1 MDITILIGGA
11 AGQGIQTI
19 GALLA
24 AACRKAGYF
33 AMAVNDFE
41 SRVRGGHS
49 FFQIRISN
57 TPVYSPRDTV
67 DLLIALDKNTWQ
79 VHQKSLG
86 EKGVVLADADFSESG
101 KVVSAAFEELA
112 KASGS
117 TLFVDTVA
125 AAAGLRVL
133 GADLETIQS
142 IIKDHFS
149 ALEQEM
155 LEKNLDAARKG
166 FEKVADVIFEHQPLA
181 DPSAPKGNLISCAKA
196 IALGAVSADCRVG
209 AFYPMSPATGIMLHL
224 TELSNR
230 LDLVVEQAEDE
241 IAAANIVIG
250 AAFAGARAMTATS
263 GGGFCL
269 MTEALGL
276 AGMAETPMVIVN
288 AMRPG
293 PSTGLPTRT
302 AQGDLRFAVHASHDD
317 FPRFVFAPGTPEQ
330 AFEQTRKAFHLSE
343 KYQVPAI
350 ILVDQYLIDSL
361 FLLEKPFSIDKH
373 VERFI
378 VTDDDMPD
386 PKKCER
392 FALTESGVSPRA
404 LPCKGDALVNVSSDE
419 HRPDGYI
426 TEDIAMRDAMME
438 KRQAKLSAMIEELD
452 APEAVHPEA
461 HTLLIGWGASG
472 SAVKEATELMRDRGA
487 DVGCVLFS
495 QIWPFPATTVEKVL
509 NNDPDRQYIC
519 VEMNTAAQFAG
530 ILKEYTDID
539 FSEYVLKYDGRPF
552 TSGFIIDALKE
563 KELARDA
570 VISASLRPETGLDRP
585 FDPDRLV
592 KETQEYVSL

>member
-57 TPVYSPRDTV
+57 TPVYSPQEIV

-79 VHQKSLG
+79 IHQQSLG
-86 EKGVVLADADFSESG
+86 GKSVVLADEDFSTTGRVVPVAFEQLAKESG
-101 KVVSAAFEELA
+101 SN
-112 KASGS
+112 
-117 TLFVDTVA
+117 LFVNTVA

-133 GADLETIQS
+133 GAGFDMIKS

-149 ALEQEM
+149 TLKPE
-155 LEKNLDAARKG
+155 LVEKNLDAALKG
-166 FEKVADVIFEHQPLA
+166 FEKVADVSFEKQPLA
-181 DPSAPKGNLISCAKA
+181 NPSAPKGNLISCAKA

-224 TELSNR
+224 TELSKR

-250 AAFAGARAMTATS
+250 ASFAGVRAMTATS

-276 AGMAETPMVIVN
+276 AGMTETPMVIVN

-302 AQGDLRFAVHASHDD
+302 AQGDLRFAIHASHDD

-350 ILVDQYLIDSL
+350 ILVDQYLMDAL

-386 PKKCER
+386 PKNYER
-392 FALTESGVSPRA
+392 FAFTDSGVSPRA
-404 LPCKGDALVNVSSDE
+404 LPCKGDALVKVSSDE
-419 HRPDGYI
+419 HRPDGHI
-426 TEDIAMRDAMME
+426 TEDIAIRNAMMK
-438 KRQAKLSAMIEELD
+438 KRHAKLPAMIGDLD
-452 APEAVHPEA
+452 PPEGVFPEA
-461 HTLLIGWGASG
+461 HTLLIGWGS
-472 SAVKEATELMRDRGA
+472 SAGAIKEATGRMRDKGL
-487 DVGCVLFS
+487 DVGCLLFS
-495 QIWPFPATTVEKVL
+495 QIWPFPAAAVGKIL
-509 NNDPDRQYIC
+509 KNDPDRQYIC
-519 VEMNTAAQFAG
+519 VEMNAGAQFAG
-530 ILKEYTDID
+530 LLKEYTDID
-539 FSEYVLKYDGRPF
+539 FSGYVLKYDGRPL
-552 TSGFIIDALKE
+552 TAGFIVDALKE
-563 KELARDA
+563 KELA
-570 VISASLRPETGLDRP
+570 
-585 FDPDRLV
+585 
-592 KETQEYVSL
+592 

>member
-33 AMAVNDFE
+33 AMAINDFE

-49 FFQIRISN
+49 FFQIRISD
-57 TPVYSPRDTV
+57 TPVYSPQDTV

-79 VHQKSLG
+79 VHQQSLG
-86 EKGVVLADADFSESG
+86 EKGVVLADEDFSTTGQVVPVAFEQLAKESG
-101 KVVSAAFEELA
+101 SI
-112 KASGS
+112 
-117 TLFVDTVA
+117 LFVNTVA

-133 GADLETIQS
+133 GAGLDTIQS
-142 IIKDHFS
+142 TIKDHFS
-149 ALEQEM
+149 TLKQAL
-155 LEKNLDAARKG
+155 LEKNLDAAQKG
-166 FEKVADVIFEHQPLA
+166 FEKVADVFFEKQPLA
-181 DPSAPKGNLISCAKA
+181 DPSVPKGNLISCAKA

-224 TELSNR
+224 TELSKH

-250 AAFAGARAMTATS
+250 ASFAGARAMTATS

-276 AGMAETPMVIVN
+276 ASMTETPMVIVN

-302 AQGDLRFAVHASHDD
+302 AQGDLRFAIHASHDD

-350 ILVDQYLIDSL
+350 ILVDQYLMDAL
-361 FLLEKPFSIDKH
+361 FLMEKPFSIDKH
-373 VERFI
+373 VEHFI

-386 PKKCER
+386 PKNYER
-392 FALTESGVSPRA
+392 FAFTDSGVSPRA
-404 LPCKGDALVNVSSDE
+404 LPCRGNALVKVSSDE
-419 HRPDGYI
+419 HRPDGHI
-426 TEDIAMRDAMME
+426 TEDIAIRN
-438 KRQAKLSAMIEELD
+438 AMIEKRHAKLPAMIDELD
-452 APEAVHPEA
+452 SPEAVCLDA
-461 HTLLIGWGASG
+461 RTILIGWGSSSG
-472 SAVKEATELMRDRGA
+472 AIKEATERMRDKGV
-487 DVGCVLFS
+487 DVGCLLFS
-495 QIWPFPATTVEKVL
+495 QIWPFPVAAVEKVL
-509 NNDPDRQYIC
+509 NNEPDRQYIC
-519 VEMNTAAQFAG
+519 VEMNAGAQFAG
-530 ILKEYTDID
+530 ILKEYMNID
-539 FSEYVLKYDGRPF
+539 FSGYVLKYDGRPF
-552 TSGFIIDALKE
+552 TAGFIVDALKE
-563 KELARDA
+563 KELA
-570 VISASLRPETGLDRP
+570 
-585 FDPDRLV
+585 
-592 KETQEYVSL
+592 

>member
-49 FFQIRISN
+49 FFQIRISS

-79 VHQKSLG
+79 VHQESLG
-86 EKGVVLADADFSESG
+86 EKGVVLADQDFSESG
-101 KVVSAAFEELA
+101 MVVPVAFEELA
-112 KASGS
+112 KESGS
-117 TLFVDTVA
+117 KLFVNTVA

-133 GADLETIQS
+133 GADPDTVQS

-155 LEKNLDAARKG
+155 LEKNLDAAQKG
-166 FEKVADVIFEHQPLA
+166 FEKVADVTFEHHPLA

-276 AGMAETPMVIVN
+276 AGMTETPMVIVN

-302 AQGDLRFAVHASHDD
+302 AQGDLRFVVHASHDD

-350 ILVDQYLIDSL
+350 ILVDQYLMDAL

-386 PKKCER
+386 PEKYER

-404 LPCKGDALVNVSSDE
+404 LPCKGDALVKVSSDE
-419 HRPDGYI
+419 HRPDGHI
-426 TEDIAMRDAMME
+426 TEDIAVRNAMME
-438 KRQAKLSAMIEELD
+438 KRHAKLPAMIDELD
-452 APEAVHPEA
+452 GPEAVHPDA
-461 HTLLIGWGASG
+461 QTLLIGWGS
-472 SAVKEATELMRDRGA
+472 SAGAIKEATERMRNKNLDI
-487 DVGCVLFS
+487 GCLLFS
-495 QIWPFPATTVEKVL
+495 QIWPFPAAAVEKIVK
-509 NNDPDRQYIC
+509 NDSNRQYVC
-519 VEMNTAAQFAG
+519 VEMNAGAQFAG
-530 ILKEYTDID
+530 ILKEHTDIG
-539 FSEYVLKYDGRPF
+539 FSGYVLKYDGRPF
-552 TSGFIIDALKE
+552 TADFIVDALKE
-563 KELARDA
+563 KELA
-570 VISASLRPETGLDRP
+570 
-585 FDPDRLV
+585 
-592 KETQEYVSL
+592 

>member
-19 GALLA
+19 GSLLA

-57 TPVYSPRDTV
+57 TPVYSPREIV
-67 DLLIALDKNTWQ
+67 DLLIALDENTWQ
-79 VHQKSLG
+79 IHRQSLADNS
-86 EKGVVLADADFSESG
+86 VVLADEDFSTTGQVVPVAFEKLAKESG
-101 KVVSAAFEELA
+101 SK
-112 KASGS
+112 
-117 TLFVDTVA
+117 LFVNTVA

-133 GADLETIQS
+133 GADLDIIQTTIR
-142 IIKDHFS
+142 DHFGS
-149 ALEQEM
+149 LKQEL
-155 LEKNLDAARKG
+155 LEKNLDAAQKG
-166 FEKVADVIFEHQPLA
+166 FDKVADVSFEQQPLA
-181 DPSAPKGNLISCAKA
+181 EPSAPKGNLISCAKA

-224 TELSNR
+224 TELSKR

-250 AAFAGARAMTATS
+250 ASFAGARAMTATS

-276 AGMAETPMVIVN
+276 AGMTETPMVIVN

-302 AQGDLRFAVHASHDD
+302 AQGDLRFAIHASHDD

-350 ILVDQYLIDSL
+350 ILVDQYLMDAL

-378 VTDDDMPD
+378 VTDEDIAD
-386 PKKCER
+386 PKKYER
-392 FALTESGVSPRA
+392 FALMDSGVSPRA
-404 LPCKGDALVNVSSDE
+404 LPCKGDALVKVSSDE
-419 HRPDGYI
+419 HRPDGHI
-426 TEDIAMRDAMME
+426 TEDIATRNAMME
-438 KRQAKLSAMIEELD
+438 KRLAKLPAMTEELD

-461 HTLLIGWGASG
+461 HTLLIGWGS
-472 SAVKEATELMRDRGA
+472 SAGAIKEATEHMRDRGS
-487 DVGCVLFS
+487 DVGCLLFS
-495 QIWPFPATTVEKVL
+495 QIWPFPADAVKKVL
-509 NNDPDRQYIC
+509 NNDSDRQYIC
-519 VEMNTAAQFAG
+519 VEMNAGAQFAG

-539 FSEYVLKYDGRPF
+539 FSGYVLKYDGRPF
-552 TSGFIIDALKE
+552 TSGFITDALKE
-563 KELARDA
+563 KELA
-570 VISASLRPETGLDRP
+570 
-585 FDPDRLV
+585 
-592 KETQEYVSL
+592 